1 MVKFLF
7 LRQVLGEEDEKQSNG
22 KVYKKLQL
30 GDYKWMSYVEA
41 DKVVS
46 SFGSGL
52 RHLGLK
58 EKDTVSIYG
67 ETRQVRRRI
76 KYSKSSLKESLYSV
90 ICGAFL
96 Y

>member
-7 LRQVLGEEDEKQSNG
+7 LRQVLGEEDEKQSSG

-41 DKVVS
+41 DKIVS

-76 KYSKSSLKESLYSV
+76 KCRKSSLKKSLYSV
-90 ICGAFL
+90 IC
-96 Y
+96 